1 MVLGVTGGGT
11 LDQGLDLTTV
21 LIFSST
27 TAGDQVV
34 GAGFG
39 REGER
44 GGVVKSS
51 RSLISSSGRCCT
63 VTVGSWRLRGVA
75 AGGVVVVTLCLV
87 FVQCIFSPLAVSL
100 LYPH

>member
-34 GAGFG
+34 GEELG
-39 REGER
+39 REGEA

-51 RSLISSSGRCCT
+51 RSLISSSGRRCCT
-63 VTVGSWRLRGVA
+63 VTVGSWRLRGVAEVGLA

-87 FVQCIFSPLAVSL
+87 FVQCIF
-100 LYPH
+100 